1 MEYAIVFG
9 LISLGYGA
17 FAMSN
22 APKIAE
28 SNRDFIDSGRE
39 SYFEQRRAWKAYGT
53 TPSTSPELVRRKG
66 RREVIWGLILLFI
79 AAPALYFLE
88 SVK

>member
-17 FAMSN
+17 YAMNN

-39 SYFEQRRAWKAYGT
+39 SYFEQRREWKAYGK
-53 TPSTSPELVRRKG
+53 TPSTSPDLVRRKG